1 MSEHARL
8 SPSGAHRWM
17 RCPGSLVL
25 EAGVPD
31 TGSSYANEGTA
42 AHALAAGHL
51 DEGWDLSTYVG
62 EKWAVEEADGSVA
75 YVPITQDMVDHV
87 LDYCKLVRQ
96 YAEGGTLKVEQRVN
110 FSPYVGVDG
119 QFGTS
124 DAIIAKNGELIVI
137 DLKFGMGVRVDAQDN
152 EQAQLYAL
160 GALNDWSMLCDFERV
175 TMVIHQPRLNHV
187 SEWTVTVADL
197 EAFGQRAREAAGEV
211 LAAQDAGGGMEH
223 KNTSGPIAEYLAPG
237 EKQCRFCRA
246 KATCPALREE
256 VAGTV
261 GGATAASV
269 ADFAMFVPDEVD
281 SMVGDNYLP
290 VAMAKV
296 GLVEDWCK
304 AIRAECERRLLAG
317 KTVDGFKLVQGR
329 KGPRAWSQPDEVETL
344 FKKSFRLRDAEMY
357 EQKLISPATAEKRLK
372 ETPKRWEKVKAFITQ
387 SDGKPSVA
395 PATDPRPALDVGNTA
410 EEFRALANNE

>member
-1 MSEHARL
+1 MSAHARL
-8 SPSGAHRWM
+8 SPSSAHRWL
-17 RCPGSLVL
+17 RCPGSIAL
-25 EAGVPD
+25 EADIPD
-31 TGSSYANEGTA
+31 SGSSYANEGTA

-51 DEGWDLSTYVG
+51 DEDWVLADYVG
-62 EKWAVEEADGSVA
+62 QKWAVDEADGSVA

-87 LDYCKLVRQ
+87 HDYCKLVRE
-96 YAEGGTLKVEQRVN
+96 YAEGGTLKVEQRVD
-110 FSPYVGVDG
+110 FSPYIGAENS
-119 QFGTS
+119 FGTS
-124 DAIIAKNGELIVI
+124 DAIVAKGNELIVI

-187 SEWTVTVADL
+187 SEWSVTVAEL
-197 EAFGQRAREAAGEV
+197 EAFGDRARKGATDVLDALSDGE
-211 LAAQDAGGGMEH
+211 DADH
-223 KNTSGPIAEYLAPG
+223 FAREYLQPG

-246 KATCPALREE
+246 KAVCPALREE

-261 GGATAASV
+261 GGASAASV
-269 ADFAMFVPDEVD
+269 EDFAMFVPDTVD

-304 AIRAECERRLLAG
+304 AIRAEVERRLLAG

-329 KGPRAWSQPDEVETL
+329 RGPRAWTQAAEVETL
-344 FKKSFRLRDAEMY
+344 LKKSFRYRDEQVY
-357 EQKLISPATAEKRLK
+357 EQKLISPTAAEKLLK
-372 ETPKRWEKVKAFITQ
+372 ETPKRWDKVKTFIAQ

-410 EEFRALANNE
+410 DEFRALASKE

>member
-1 MSEHARL
+1 MSAHARL

-17 RCPGSLVL
+17 RCPGSIAL
-25 EAGVPD
+25 EADVPD
-31 TGSSYANEGTA
+31 TGSSFANEGTA

-51 DEGWDLSTYVG
+51 TEGWDLAQYVG
-62 EKWAVEEADGSVA
+62 EKWAVEEADGSLS
-75 YVPITQDMVDHV
+75 YVPVTQDMVDHV
-87 LDYCKLVRQ
+87 HDYCKLVRE
-96 YAEGGTLKVEQRVN
+96 YAEGGTLKVEQRVD
-110 FSPYVGVDG
+110 FSPYVGVDNS
-119 QFGTS
+119 FGTS
-124 DAIIAKNGELIVI
+124 DAIVAKGNELIVI

-187 SEWTVTVADL
+187 SEWSVTVAEL
-197 EAFGQRAREAAGEV
+197 EAFGQRAREAATEV
-211 LAAQDAGGGMEH
+211 LAALAVPDKLAAD
-223 KNTSGPIAEYLAPG
+223 SGFLSPG

-246 KATCPALREE
+246 KAVCPALREE

-261 GGATAASV
+261 GGASAAS
-269 ADFAMFVPDEVD
+269 AEDFAMFVPDTVD

-304 AIRAECERRLLAG
+304 AIRAEVERRLLAG

-329 KGPRAWSQPDEVETL
+329 RGPRAWAQPTEVETL
-344 FKKSFRLRDAEMY
+344 LKKSFRYRDEQVY
-357 EQKLISPATAEKRLK
+357 EQKLISPTAAEKLLK
-372 ETPKRWEKVKAFITQ
+372 ETPKRWEKVKTFVTQ

-410 EEFRALANNE
+410 DEFRALANEE